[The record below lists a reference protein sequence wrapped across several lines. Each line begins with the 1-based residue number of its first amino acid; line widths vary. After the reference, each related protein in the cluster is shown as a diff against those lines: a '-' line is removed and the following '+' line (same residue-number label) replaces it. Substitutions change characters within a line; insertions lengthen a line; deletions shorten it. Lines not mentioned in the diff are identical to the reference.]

1 MVSVAYVTLNADAY
15 LACLTHALSNE
26 TEEVMGLCIGQTFEK
41 VPVSYKSEIP
51 VILKTVVQKHMPWLD

>member
-26 TEEVMGLCIGQTFEK
+26 SEEVMGLCIGQTFEK
-41 VPVSYKSEIP
+41 VPGINKFCIF
-51 VILKTVVQKHMPWLD
+51 K